1 MDRKGNILFSA
12 KLNPSLTVPVG
23 VGIFFNPDQGD
34 QKMPVGSCF
43 YSLEDTGEQV
53 YAEIESVQAEIYQ
66 DTELFVNMTPF
77 LTFDNKYCSS
87 LGIGK
92 EDLFWKMG
100 LILMASSSITT
111 TVRIGVQDRDL
122 IFDDFIGQTALL
134 IPPFDPKVQ
143 QTAEGN

>member
-1 MDRKGNILFSA
+1 M
-12 KLNPSLTVPVG
+12 
-23 VGIFFNPDQGD
+23 
-34 QKMPVGSCF
+34 
-43 YSLEDTGEQV
+43 
-53 YAEIESVQAEIYQ
+53 QAEIYQ
-66 DTELFVNMTPF
+66 DTELFANMTPF

-134 IPPFDPKVQ
+134 IPPFDPKIQ